1 MDNAKAFHEAYGSA
15 FPSNAAFAVKEKEL
29 HVLKHDLKRGI
40 LEDVAVLGATALSNT
55 TMIGRPTEVVAPDGA
70 VLDRHRAL
78 GRRRLGRG
86 RRLPHARDET
96 VAARERRIWS
106 SFEPRRERTG
116 NSRRRR
122 WSCARR
128 RARRRC

>member
-70 VLDRHRAL
+70 CSTVT
-78 GRRRLGRG
+78 
-86 RRLPHARDET
+86 ARWDGDVWVE
-96 VAARERRIWS
+96 VDDCSLAS
-106 SFEPRRERTG
+106 
-116 NSRRRR
+116 
-122 WSCARR
+122 
-128 RARRRC
+128 